1 MLLHFDI
8 LDYYETSFFM
18 VREFGFSL
26 SDIEELIPFEYNIY
40 INNGIKHLN
49 AKIKALSKGK

>member
-1 MLLHFDI
+1 
-8 LDYYETSFFM
+8 M